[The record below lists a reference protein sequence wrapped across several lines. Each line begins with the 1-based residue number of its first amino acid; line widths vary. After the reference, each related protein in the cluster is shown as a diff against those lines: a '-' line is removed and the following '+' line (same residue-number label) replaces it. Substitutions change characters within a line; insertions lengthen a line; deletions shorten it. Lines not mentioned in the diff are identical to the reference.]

1 MTKTI
6 ADVSQRKAAIV
17 AGISIILMAVTAGF
31 AYGYV
36 FNSLIVPGD
45 AAATTTNLKTSEQL
59 FRAGVFGWLVI
70 LILDVVVAW
79 GLYVFLKE
87 ANSSLSLLTA
97 WLRLTYAAILGAG
110 LLSLAAVLLLLGG
123 ADYLNIFATDQL
135 DALVLLF
142 LNGFEGIWNIGL
154 VVFGCHL
161 LLLGYLVFQA
171 DYVPNILGVL
181 LIIAAFG
188 YLIVDAANLLLPTY
202 EAYTEMIELA
212 FILPM
217 TIGEVGFG
225 LWLLIRGGKKP
236 GADA

>member
-1 MTKTI
+1 MTNTTTDI
-6 ADVSQRKAAIV
+6 SQRKAAIV
-17 AGISIILMAVTAGF
+17 AGISIILMAAIAGF
-31 AYGYV
+31 AYGFV
-36 FNSLIVPGD
+36 FNSLIVPGG

-123 ADYLNIFATDQL
+123 ADYLNVFEADQL

-142 LNGFEGIWNIGL
+142 LNGFDGIWSIGL
-154 VVFGCHL
+154 AVFGCHL
-161 LLLGYLVFQA
+161 LLLGYLVFQS

-188 YLIVDAANLLLPTY
+188 YLIVPAANLLLPNYQTY
-202 EAYTEMIELA
+202 TDMIELV
-212 FILPM
+212 FTLPM
-217 TIGEVGFG
+217 IIGELGLG
-225 LWLLIRGGKKP
+225 LWLVIRGGKVP
-236 GADA
+236 ATNS

>member
-45 AAATTTNLKTSEQL
+45 AAATTTNLKTSEKL

-123 ADYLNIFATDQL
+123 ADYLDVFEADQVY
-135 DALVLLF
+135 ALVMLF
-142 LNGFEGIWNIGL
+142 LNAFDGIWNIGL

-161 LLLGYLVFQA
+161 LLLGYLVFQVRLRSQHSGRTA
-171 DYVPNILGVL
+171 DHR
-181 LIIAAFG
+181 
-188 YLIVDAANLLLPTY
+188 
-202 EAYTEMIELA
+202 
-212 FILPM
+212 
-217 TIGEVGFG
+217 G
-225 LWLLIRGGKKP
+225 LWVPDRSHCEFVAAHL
-236 GADA
+236 